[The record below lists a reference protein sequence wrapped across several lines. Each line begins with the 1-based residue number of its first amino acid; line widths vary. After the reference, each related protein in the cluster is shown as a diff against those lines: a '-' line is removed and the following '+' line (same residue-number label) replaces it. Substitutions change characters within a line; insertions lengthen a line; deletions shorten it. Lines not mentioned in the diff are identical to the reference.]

1 MKKLFA
7 VLLALAMM
15 LSCCACGKTE
25 APETETPAAQ
35 APTEAPATEAPE
47 TEAPTEAPTEPAV
60 ALENED
66 ARIEGIYVDLS
77 YDEGDGSPLKMVY
90 VFLTLSP
97 AAQNTKADAKYSQLT
112 IGANTYESDFYKRAC
127 TYMPSYYYSSF
138 IEDVYVGTEFKVA
151 LTFKVPEG
159 DLTGGKDVTLTDSTM
174 PLNGL
179 RLTTDAFVLCESAQA
194 IGELVDTEA
203 CAQVVYAREPADDA
217 TTQKVA
223 AAING
228 YYFTFYVSAGTSIMT
243 YELEFWAPNNF
254 ELRTPILDNSGTYE
268 VRNGYIF
275 LTYPTGG
282 DVVEIAYEFGDD
294 IILYCSEAFSIYE

>member
-7 VLLALAMM
+7 ILLALAMM

-35 APTEAPATEAPE
+35 APTEAPATEAV
-47 TEAPTEAPTEPAV
+47 TEPITEPAV

-66 ARIEGIYVDLS
+66 ARLEGIYVDLS

-90 VFLTLSP
+90 VFLTLAP
-97 AAQNTKADAKYSQLT
+97 TAQNTSADSNLTALT
-112 IGANTYESDFYKRAC
+112 IGANTYKSDFYKRAC
-127 TYMPSYYYSSF
+127 TFMPSYYYSSF

-179 RLTTDAFVLCESAQA
+179 RLTTDEFVLCESAQA
-194 IGELVDTEA
+194 IGELVDAEA
-203 CAQVVYAREPADDA
+203 CAQVVYNREPADDA
-217 TTQKVA
+217 TVQKVA
-223 AAING
+223 SAING

-254 ELRTPILDNSGTYE
+254 ELRTPILTNSGTYE

-294 IILYCSEAFSIYE
+294 IVLYCSEAFSIYE